1 MDARNPPSEVP
12 RIPGSASV
20 PAVSIIVPTFN
31 RTDFIGT
38 AIQSVF
44 AQSFVDWEL
53 LIADDGSDP
62 DTLAYLRTLE
72 APPLIRVLSLPH
84 SGNPPAVRNAAL
96 RQARGEYVAFLDSDD
111 VWLPGK
117 LQAQIAA
124 LRSGTTRQW
133 SYTGFT
139 MVDSSGAPLTGSG
152 ARAWPAIA
160 GPFLDA
166 LLRGEPLIMQ
176 SSVMVRRELLQSV
189 GGYDEELPVC
199 GDYALWIRLA
209 QHSEIELIDAPLV
222 LVRRH
227 NNPYFDEVMG
237 LGDLGKLLEK
247 VQRSGAAPHMAAVL
261 RQRCAGV
268 AAGLALAH
276 ARSRRRRAVLRTLSS
291 SVRYSWPYATWWS
304 GALRAA
310 ALAFASPQLLSIA
323 NKYRSARRAAHRAP

>member
-1 MDARNPPSEVP
+1 MDTGSSLSAVP
-12 RIPGSASV
+12 ANTGSATA

-31 RTDFIGT
+31 RTAFIGT
-38 AIQSVF
+38 AIQSVL

-62 DTLAYLRTLE
+62 DTLTYLRALE
-72 APPLIRVLSLPH
+72 APPKIRVLSLPH

-117 LQAQIAA
+117 LQTQIAA

-139 MVDSSGAPLTGSG
+139 LVDSRGAPLTGT
-152 ARAWPAIA
+152 AAKAWPAIT

-227 NNPYFDEVMG
+227 NDPYFDEVKG
-237 LGDLGKLLEK
+237 LGDLGKLLLQ
-247 VQRSGAAPHMAAVL
+247 VQRSGVAPHMAAVL
-261 RQRCAGV
+261 QQRCAGV

-276 ARSRRRRAVLRTLSS
+276 ARSRARLAVLSTLASS
-291 SVRYSWPYATWWS
+291 ARHSWPYAAWWS
-304 GALRAA
+304 GALRAT
-310 ALAFASPQLLSIA
+310 ALAFAPRQLLGIVS
-323 NKYRSARRAAHRAP
+323 KYRSARRAANRAP

>member
-1 MDARNPPSEVP
+1 MDARSSPSAAP
-12 RIPGSASV
+12 YITARTNV

-31 RTDFIGT
+31 RTAFIAT

-72 APPLIRVLSLPH
+72 APPAIRVLSLPH

-117 LQAQIAA
+117 LQVQIAA

-139 MVDSSGAPLTGSG
+139 LVDSAGAPLTGSE
-152 ARAWPAIA
+152 AKAWPTIA

-209 QHSEIELIDAPLV
+209 QHSEIDLIDAPLV

-227 NNPYFDEVMG
+227 NNPYFDEVRG

-247 VQRSGAAPHMAAVL
+247 VQRSGVAPHMAAVL

-276 ARSRRRRAVLRTLSS
+276 ARSQSRRAALSTLSS
-291 SVRYSWPYATWWS
+291 SVWHSWLYAAWWS
-304 GALRAA
+304 GALRAT
-310 ALAFASPQLLSIA
+310 ALALAPRQLLGIV
-323 NKYRSARRAAHRAP
+323 NRYRAARRGANRAT